1 MVFIKDYMTLVS
13 IKGVEVV
20 EEYQF
25 SYGKNLRC
33 GYTTGSCATAAAKAA
48 AVMLLTGDRIEI
60 VRIDTPKGI
69 VLNLEPLEVILT
81 DDYVC
86 CAIRKDSGDDP
97 DDTNGVLVYAK
108 VEKTSESGIKLCG
121 GIGVGTVT
129 KPGLACSVGEPAIN
143 PTPRKMITSELTKVM
158 EEVNY
163 TGGLQVTIFIPEGVE
178 IAKKTFNP
186 RLGIVGGLSVLGT
199 SGIVE
204 PMSERAL
211 IETIHV
217 EVKAQKARGNKNLL
231 VFFGNYG
238 EDYTRDV
245 LKLDI
250 SDRVTCSNY
259 VGELLDYAVFCGFET
274 LLIIGH
280 AGKLVKLA
288 QGVMNTHSKYAD
300 CRTEVM
306 ALQAMLHGAS
316 KEVGQEIYDCLTT
329 DEVTKILKREG
340 LFEPVMQEVAKK
352 IDFYMQHRVHGKIKT
367 GALMFSHV
375 HGILGKTEFAD
386 ELIELHKCKE
396 KENEE

>member
-48 AVMLLTGDRIEI
+48 AVMLLSGERIEL

-108 VEKTSESGIKLCG
+108 VEKTSEPGIKLCG

-245 LKLDI
+245 LKLNI

>member
-48 AVMLLTGDRIEI
+48 AVMLLTGERIEI

-108 VEKTSESGIKLCG
+108 VEKISEPGIKLCG

>member
-48 AVMLLTGDRIEI
+48 AVMLLSGERIEL

-108 VEKTSESGIKLCG
+108 VEKTSEPGIKLCG

>member
-1 MVFIKDYMTLVS
+1 MVFIKDCMTQVS

-163 TGGLQVTIFIPEGVE
+163 TGGVQVTIFIPEGVE